1 MFLSRNA
8 HQGARKRSLVGIYH
22 LFDIDDKPSLQ
33 SPEEE
38 NEFTVPEFFTE
49 VEDNPSIQE
58 QEHVKGGGLMRSQSF
73 PPEGWY
79 KTTSKNILKFS
90 KTRLSSEEGGR
101 IPKIIGVEHEEGI
114 HSIISSPKTELVD
127 ASYGYASPTATESM
141 EEQLQH
147 NVVDIACEDVHDIS
161 LAQEDAVISNQATA
175 VTITSMASDGE
186 TLVITS
192 AMECDNFESESSSLT
207 PNLVDSSTSISP
219 SPSAAVEVMALA
231 IGHVPDS
238 TCPPSGKVLVCGR
251 RREMEDAASIVPS
264 FLNLPFERVSADE
277 SQLKNKKVPEWHFY
291 GVFDGHGGSQASI
304 YCMDRLHHLV
314 ADEYMKVF
322 RFGASRNEIGD
333 QCNMAWTE
341 TMKAAFAKMDKE
353 VGGVCPNAVL
363 DGDDEE
369 ALDGGCLC
377 CEDAIA
383 PENVGTTAVVA
394 LVGVNQII
402 VANCGDSRAVLSR
415 GSQAIP
421 LSRDHKPERED
432 ETRRIEAAGGRV
444 IRWDGYRVGGL
455 LALSRAIGDRYLKR
469 YVVSEPDVTCIQRED
484 DDECLIL
491 ASDGLW
497 DVLGN
502 EFACEVA
509 RRSLATV
516 RKKYEGRISP
526 PGEDAAAAAV
536 AALLVKLAYGRGSQ
550 DNISVVVVDLKSR
563 KRSS

>member
-1 MFLSRNA
+1 MFISRNAA

-22 LFDIDDKPSLQ
+22 LFDIDDNPSLFQ
-33 SPEEE
+33 SPDA
-38 NEFTVPEFFTE
+38 VPEFFTE
-49 VEDNPSIQE
+49 VEDTPSIQE
-58 QEHVKGGGLMRSQSF
+58 QERVKGVGLMRSQSF

-79 KTTSKNILKFS
+79 KTTSKNILKVS
-90 KTRLSSEEGGR
+90 KTRLSSDEEVR
-101 IPKIIGVEHEEGI
+101 FPKIIGVEHEEGV
-114 HSIISSPKTELVD
+114 HSIIPSHTSELVD
-127 ASYGYASPTATESM
+127 AYGYTSPTATELM
-141 EEQLQH
+141 EERLQH
-147 NVVDIACEDVHDIS
+147 NAVDIASKHVHDIS
-161 LAQEDAVISNQATA
+161 LAQEDALSFNHATA
-175 VTITSMASDGE
+175 VTITSMASDGD
-186 TLVITS
+186 TLAITS
-192 AMECDNFESESSSLT
+192 PMECDNFESESSSLI
-207 PNLVDSSTSISP
+207 PNLVDSSTSVSP
-219 SPSAAVEVMALA
+219 SPSAAMEVMTLA
-231 IGHVPDS
+231 IGHSVPDS
-238 TCPPSGKVLVCGR
+238 TFPPSGKVLVCGR

-264 FLNLPFERVSADE
+264 FLNLLSERVSANE
-277 SQLKNKKVPEWHFY
+277 SQPKNEKVPEWHFF

-304 YCMDRLHHLV
+304 YCVDRLHHVV

-322 RFGASRNEIGD
+322 QFGASSNEIGD
-333 QCNMAWTE
+333 ECNMAWTE
-341 TMKAAFAKMDKE
+341 IMKAAFSKMDEE
-353 VGGVCPNAVL
+353 VGGVCPNAVP

-402 VANCGDSRAVLSR
+402 VANCGDSRAVLAR

-469 YVVSEPDVTCIQRED
+469 YVISEPDVTCIQREE

-516 RKKYEGRISP
+516 RKKYEGRTSP